1 MLILIVKKIYT
12 LQMLVLFTLISFY
25 NNSKANTSTFYVGT
39 TKGGG
44 IFYSNLNTQTGEL
57 SSFKLAATLNRPSF
71 IALDTKKN
79 FLFSTDLYSWKN
91 PGEVISFKIQKNFKL
106 KEINRVSSMGINPC
120 HISLNPKKNILLVS
134 NYNGP
139 ISVTSHSISTNGLL
153 SNAISFREHFGN
165 GVHSERQKKPHA
177 HSIFSH
183 PFYPFVYAADLGSE
197 AIFIYKLEQKTGE
210 LSFIKK
216 EILNG
221 QSMGPRHMKW
231 DKKGKFLYVLNELT
245 PSISIFKYISNG
257 YIKEVKKV
265 NALPKHIDKNGL
277 TAAEIRIHP
286 FKPII
291 YTSIRDLNNEGRNF
305 ISIFK
310 ASGSSS
316 RLIKTISAKVE
327 FPRNFNI
334 DPSGNWM
341 LVAGQRSKNIAVL
354 PINQNGIP
362 EDKNL
367 LYEFPGEPVCI
378 EFLD

>member
-12 LQMLVLFTLISFY
+12 LQILVLSTLISFY
-25 NNSKANTSTFYVGT
+25 NNSKANTSTFYIGT

-44 IFYSNLNTQTGEL
+44 IFFSSLNTQTGEL
-57 SSFKLAATLNRPSF
+57 SSFKLAASLNRPSF
-71 IALDTKKN
+71 VVLDTKKN
-79 FLFSTDLYSWKN
+79 FLYSTDLYSWKN
-91 PGEVISFKIQKNFKL
+91 PGEIISFKIQKDLKL

-139 ISVTSHSISTNGLL
+139 ISVSSYSIDTNGLL
-153 SNAISFREHFGN
+153 STAISFRKHFGN
-165 GVHSERQKKPHA
+165 GMHSKRQEKPHA

-183 PFYPFVYAADLGSE
+183 PFYPFVYAADLGAE
-197 AIFIYKLEQKTGE
+197 AIFIYELEQETAE

-221 QSMGPRHMKW
+221 ESLGPRHMKW
-231 DKKGKFLYVLNELT
+231 DKKGEFLYVLNELT
-245 PSISIFKYISNG
+245 PSMSIFKYIGNG
-257 YIKEVKKV
+257 HIEEVKRI
-265 NALPKHIDKNGL
+265 NALPKHINSNQL
-277 TAAEIRIHP
+277 TAAEIRFHP

-291 YTSIRDLNNEGRNF
+291 YTSIRDLNDEGRNF
-305 ISIFK
+305 ISIFE

-316 RLIKTISAKVE
+316 HLIKIISTKVE

-341 LVAGQRSKNIAVL
+341 LVAGQRSKNIEVL
-354 PINQNGIP
+354 SINKNGIP

-367 LYEFPGEPVCI
+367 LYNFPGEPVCI